1 MLSISLNLYQGLA
14 VACLVYALGCLMVQ
28 KIPLLGKYCIPAP
41 VVGGLVYALIH
52 LGLYTAG
59 VVELTFS
66 STLQDFFMTLFFTSV
81 GYTASFKLLKR
92 GGLQVVLFL
101 LLAIVMVVLQDILGA
116 VMASGLFGLDPRMG
130 LCVGSIPMV
139 GGHGTAGSFGPMLDD
154 MGVTGASTVAIA
166 AATYGLVA
174 GSMLG
179 GPLAR
184 RRIEKRGLHSD
195 AEDIA
200 SAHAAHLDE
209 EVDFV
214 GTETAHDTRT
224 TTHKFTAAAV
234 FLGVAAGLGTFI
246 SEFLGQFM
254 TFPSYIGAMV
264 AAVIIRNIWDACHA
278 YMPHEE
284 ISITGSVSLSIF
296 LSYALMGLKL
306 WQLAQLAL
314 PMVVMLAAQTVM
326 MALLA
331 YFVTFNLMGRDYEA
345 AVMTTAF
352 CGFGMGA
359 TANAMT
365 NMQAVTAKYGPAPRA
380 FFVVPLVGSLFIDFF
395 NAGIITAFINLLG

>member
-1 MLSISLNLYQGLA
+1 
-14 VACLVYALGCLMVQ
+14 
-28 KIPLLGKYCIPAP
+28 
-41 VVGGLVYALIH
+41 
-52 LGLYTAG
+52 
-59 VVELTFS
+59 
-66 STLQDFFMTLFFTSV
+66 MTLFFTSV
-81 GYTASFKLLKR
+81 GYTASFKLLKK
-92 GGLQVVLFL
+92 GGLQVIVFL
-101 LLAIVMVVLQDILGA
+101 LLAIGLVVLQDLLGA
-116 VMASGLFGLDPRMG
+116 VMAAGLFGMDPRMG

-184 RRIEKRGLHSD
+184 RRIAKLGLHSD

-200 SAHAAHLDE
+200 KAHAAHLDE
-209 EVDFV
+209 EVEGV
-214 GTETAHDTRT
+214 GTETTHDTRT
-224 TTHKFTAAAV
+224 TTHRFTVAAV
-234 FLGVAAGLGTFI
+234 FLGVAAGLGTFV
-246 SEFLGQFM
+246 SELLGQFM

-264 AAVIIRNIWDACHA
+264 AAVIIRNLWDGFEG

-284 ISITGSVSLSIF
+284 ISITGSVSLSLF
-296 LSYALMGLKL
+296 LSFALMGLKL
-306 WQLAQLAL
+306 WQLAELAL

-326 MALLA
+326 MAVLA
-331 YFVTFNLMGRDYEA
+331 YFVTFNVMGRDYEA

-359 TANAMT
+359 TANAMA

-395 NAGIITAFINLLG
+395 NAGIITTLINLLV